1 MYLEVGERLSKVNI
15 IVKVIIIII
24 ISFLA
29 ISILF

>member
-24 ISFLA
+24 SFLA

>member
-15 IVKVIIIII
+15 IVKVINIIIG
-24 ISFLA
+24 FLA

>member
-15 IVKVIIIII
+15 IVKVIII
-24 ISFLA
+24 SFLA

>member
-24 ISFLA
+24 GFLA